1 MERQLATH
9 RTGASQDLKSRALTA
24 LGVTTALMAPGV
36 AVFLLLEA
44 LSLAY
49 EGALGQLWTTE
60 WFPTEDQLGLLPLLA
75 GSLSTSA
82 LGLGMAVPL
91 GLLCAIWIQFYAS
104 ASATRLGETV
114 LGILAGTPSVVFGL
128 FGTYWLLPWF
138 GPSLLA
144 AGLVLALMVLPTFA
158 LFALAALRQVPVSL
172 LHQGGALG
180 VSKSRVILHLVL
192 RAAAPGIVAAGA
204 LALARE
210 MVAGNVAQLPTSLLS
225 PVRTLTT
232 TLVQEFEY
240 AHGPHAHA
248 LHLLALGVVV
258 LAGVLTA
265 AACKAGRGMATQRAV
280 GAAAGGDE

>member
-144 AGLVLALMVLPTFA
+144 AGLVLAL
-158 LFALAALRQVPVSL
+158 RQVPVSL

-204 LALARE
+204 LALARALGEALAVE